1 MKKMT
6 LDEKIGQHNL
16 LTAGE
21 ATTGSTGSTDI
32 ETKINDLK
40 FYDNNLNYM
49 AEPGEFELMIGTNS
63 EELKKVGFVL
73 K

>member
-1 MKKMT
+1 MLKKG
-6 LDEKIGQHNL
+6 ESK
-16 LTAGE
+16 TASF
-21 ATTGSTGSTDI
+21 TISV
-32 ETKINDLK
+32 NDLK

-49 AEPGEFELMIGTNS
+49 AESGEFELMIGTNS

>member
-1 MKKMT
+1 MIDHVT
-6 LDEKIGQHNL
+6 I
-16 LTAGE
+16 
-21 ATTGSTGSTDI
+21 SV
-32 ETKINDLK
+32 NDLK

-63 EELKKVGFVL
+63 EELKKVNFVL